1 MNISPGKWWGL
12 RRLSD
17 DNGRFKMLAM
27 DQTGPIVNP
36 IKQKRGVEVAPFSD
50 ISAVKGMLAKHLA
63 PHTSA
68 VLVDPP
74 FGYASAIG
82 DIPPRTGLILAT
94 EWATWVVTEGG
105 RKSSNIPQW
114 DAGEIRRIGG
124 DAVKVNL
131 WFRSDVTDEVRAH
144 QLAYLNSVKQACN
157 ESDIVFLLEFL
168 IYPFPQEDPN
178 LVVKDRTRM
187 VLEALRDSDVMDPD
201 GVDVYKLEAPIHV
214 HNVPDPDGPEAAG
227 IQKLFDEMAA
237 NLKRPWV
244 LLSAGAGPEDF
255 LKKLVYAYRA
265 GASGYLA
272 GRAIWAGAFDKFPDM
287 AAMESELVNSAVPF
301 MHRVNELTERLALP
315 WQQHSAWQGKVQ
327 MQPSGPEFAKL
338 YGKAS

>member
-1 MNISPGKWWGL
+1 MKISPGKLWGL

-36 IKQKRGVEVAPFSD
+36 IKQKRGVDVAAFSD
-50 ISAVKGMLAKHLA
+50 ISAVKGMLAEYLA

-74 FGYASAIG
+74 FGYASAVHS
-82 DIPPRTGLILAT
+82 IPPRTGLILAT

-114 DAGEIRRIGG
+114 DAGEIRKIGA

-131 WFRSDVTDEVRAH
+131 WFRSDIDPEVRAH
-144 QLAYLNSVKQACN
+144 QLAYLQSVKDACKAN
-157 ESDIVFLLEFL
+157 DIVFLLEFL
-168 IYPFPQEDPN
+168 IYPFPQEAPN
-178 LVVKDRTRM
+178 VVVQNRTKM
-187 VLEALRDSDVMDPD
+187 VLEALSDPDVMNPD

-227 IQKLFDEMAA
+227 VQKIFDQMAS

-272 GRAIWAGAFDKFPDM
+272 GRAIWAQAFDQFPDM
-287 AAMESELVNSAVPF
+287 GAMEAKLKNEAVPF
-301 MHRVNELTERLALP
+301 MHRVNELTERMARP
-315 WQQHSAWQGKVQ
+315 WNEHPSWQGAVE
-327 MQPSGPEFAKL
+327 MDPAGPDFAKL
-338 YGKAS
+338 YGKAK

>member
-36 IKQKRGVEVAPFSD
+36 IKQKRGVDVAPFSD
-50 ISAVKGMLAKHLA
+50 VSAVKGTLAKHLA

-74 FGYASAIG
+74 FGYASAI
-82 DIPPRTGLILAT
+82 DSIPPRTGLILAS

-105 RKSSNIPQW
+105 RKSSNVPQW
-114 DAGEIRRIGG
+114 DAGEIRRVGG

-131 WFRSDVTDEVRAH
+131 WFRSDVSDDVREH
-144 QLAYLNSVKQACN
+144 QLAYLNSVKQACKEN
-157 ESDIVFLLEFL
+157 DIVFLLEFL

-178 LVVKDRTRM
+178 FVVENRTKM
-187 VLEALRDSDVMDPD
+187 VLEALSDPDVMDPE

-214 HNVPDPDGPEAAG
+214 HNVPDPDGPQGAKT
-227 IQKLFDEMAA
+227 QKIFDQMAQ

-272 GRAIWAGAFDKFPDM
+272 GRAIWAQAFDKFPDM
-287 AAMESELVNSAVPF
+287 GAMESELVNRAVPF
-301 MHRVNELTERLALP
+301 MHRVNELTENMASP
-315 WQQHSAWQGKVQ
+315 WQQHSAFQGEVV
-327 MQPSGPEFAKL
+327 MQPNGPDFAKL
-338 YGKAS
+338 YGRAS